1 MTVVHPPS
9 HVAPSVVEPKP
20 WSAPTTEQ
28 EAIEAI
34 TASQRANG
42 DSVDPAGAKR
52 MVRALIA
59 VGLFKPI

>member
-1 MTVVHPPS
+1 MTKL
-9 HVAPSVVEPKP
+9 HVPQSLPYDGP
-20 WSAPTTEQ
+20 HRMSEQ

-59 VGLFKPI
+59 IGLFKL